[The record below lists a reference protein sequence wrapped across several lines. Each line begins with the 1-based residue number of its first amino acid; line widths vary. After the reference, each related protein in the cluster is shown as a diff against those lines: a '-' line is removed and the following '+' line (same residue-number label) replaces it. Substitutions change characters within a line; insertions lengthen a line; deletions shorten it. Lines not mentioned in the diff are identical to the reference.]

1 MLEFKLGI
9 CKLLN
14 LTRQSYQRHI
24 LIAEHLGEHFNIS
37 YDVFAPD
44 PLLDSTIDL
53 LSRHIKDRCLLMW
66 WLRHDEDDCFYAD
79 PHRLGGC
86 EIYSAK
92 GLMDYY
98 EETVKADQA
107 AKEMMQQS

>member
-1 MLEFKLGI
+1 MLEKKNI
-9 CKLLN
+9 YKLLN

-44 PLLDSTIDL
+44 PLLDTIVNL
-53 LSRHIKDRCLLMW
+53 LNDHIKDRCLLMW
-66 WLRHDEDDCFYAD
+66 WLRHDEDDYFYAA

-86 EIYSAK
+86 EIYNAQ
-92 GLMDYY
+92 GLVEYY
-98 EETVKADQA
+98 EEKVKADN
-107 AKEMMQQS
+107 S